1 MSGKVNPLV
10 GNMPMFTPKLIM
22 TCIANHKPVANTIVS
37 ELPNL
42 EALGDISGKRVLV
55 RADFNVPLDNGIIRD
70 DLRIREAIPTLK
82 YLIDNGAE
90 VTACSHLGRP
100 KGKFEE
106 KYSLEPIR
114 NRLNEILPGVKL
126 LDNLR
131 FNSGEES
138 NDPEF
143 IQQLVAG
150 QDIYVNDA
158 FGASHR
164 NHASITG
171 PPQLLPSAA
180 GRLLHNEVE
189 ILLQVRNKPKRP
201 FVAILGGS
209 KVSDKLG
216 VIDALVQIVDKLLI
230 GGGMCFTFLKAQGQ
244 QIGSSLLEEGQLDYC
259 RELLEAG
266 APIVLPHDF
275 TAMDS
280 DGKIGDAAVG
290 GVVRQMGKNIPDGW
304 TGLDIGPGSAAAFGD
319 IIQESKTVLWN
330 GPMGVFEDRRFSAG
344 TKHVAQSMAENKAS
358 FTVIGGGDSA
368 AAAKEFEFDTEID
381 HVSTGGGAS
390 LELIEKGTLPGID
403 ALLTNQ

>member
-1 MSGKVNPLV
+1 
-10 GNMPMFTPKLIM
+10 
-22 TCIANHKPVANTIVS
+22 VS
-37 ELPNL
+37 QLPNL
-42 EALGDISGKRVLV
+42 EDLGDISGKRVLV
-55 RADFNVPLDNGIIRD
+55 RTDFNVPLDDGVIRD

-82 YLIDNGAE
+82 YLVDNGAE
-90 VTACSHLGRP
+90 VTACTHLGRP

-106 KYSLEPIR
+106 KYSLNPVR
-114 NRLNEILPGVKL
+114 ARLNEILPGIKL

-131 FNSGEES
+131 FNPGEEL
-138 NDPEF
+138 NDPQF
-143 IQQLVAG
+143 IEQLVAG
-150 QDIYVNDA
+150 QDMYVNDA

-164 NHASITG
+164 KHASITG

-180 GRLLHNEVE
+180 GRLLQNEVE

-216 VIDALVQIVDKLLI
+216 VIDALVQVVDKLLI
-230 GGGMCFTFLKAQGQ
+230 GGGMCFTFLKARGQ
-244 QIGSSLLEEGQLDYC
+244 QIGSSLLEDGQIDYC
-259 RELLEAG
+259 KELLASG

-280 DGKIGDAAVG
+280 DGKIGDPAVG
-290 GVVRQMGKNIPDGW
+290 GIVRQMGNNIPDGW
-304 TGLDIGPGSAAAFGD
+304 TGLDIGPGSAAVFGD

-330 GPMGVFEDRRFSAG
+330 GPMGVFEDARFSAG

-368 AAAKEFEFDTEID
+368 AAAKEFKFDTEIN

-390 LELIEKGTLPGID
+390 LELIEKGTLPGLD
-403 ALLTNQ
+403 ALLLNH

>member
-1 MSGKVNPLV
+1 M
-10 GNMPMFTPKLIM
+10 
-22 TCIANHKPVANTIVS
+22 S
-37 ELPNL
+37 ELPKL
-42 EALGDISGKRVLV
+42 EDLGDISGKRVLV
-55 RADFNVPLDNGIIRD
+55 RTDFNVPLDNGIIRD

-82 YLIDNGAE
+82 YLVDNGAE
-90 VTACSHLGRP
+90 VTACTHLGRP

-114 NRLNEILPGVKL
+114 VRLNEILPGIKL

-131 FNSGEES
+131 FHSGEEA
-138 NDPEF
+138 NDPQF
-143 IQQLVAG
+143 IEQLVAG

-164 NHASITG
+164 SHASITG

-180 GRLLHNEVE
+180 GRLLQNEVE
-189 ILLQVRNKPKRP
+189 ILLRVRNKPKRP

-216 VIDALVQIVDKLLI
+216 VIDALVQVVDKLLI

-244 QIGSSLLEEGQLDYC
+244 QVGSSLLEEGQIDYC
-259 RELLEAG
+259 KELLASG
-266 APIVLPHDF
+266 APIILPHDF

-280 DGKIGDAAVG
+280 DGKIGDPAVG
-290 GVVRQMGKNIPDGW
+290 GTVRQMGNNIPDGW
-304 TGLDIGPGSAAAFGD
+304 SGLDIGPGSAALFGE

-330 GPMGVFEDRRFSAG
+330 GPMGVFEDTRFSAG

-368 AAAKEFEFDTEID
+368 AAAKEFKFDTEID

-403 ALLTNQ
+403 ALLMNH

>member
-1 MSGKVNPLV
+1 M
-10 GNMPMFTPKLIM
+10 
-22 TCIANHKPVANTIVS
+22 S
-37 ELPNL
+37 ELPKL
-42 EALGDISGKRVLV
+42 EDLGDISGKRVLV
-55 RADFNVPLDNGIIRD
+55 RTDFNVPLDNGIIRD

-82 YLIDNGAE
+82 YLVDNGAE
-90 VTACSHLGRP
+90 VTACTHLGRP

-106 KYSLEPIR
+106 KYSLDPIR
-114 NRLNEILPGVKL
+114 VRLNQILPGIKL

-131 FNSGEES
+131 FNSGEEA
-138 NDPEF
+138 NDPQF
-143 IQQLVAG
+143 IEQLVAG

-164 NHASITG
+164 SHASITG

-180 GRLLHNEVE
+180 GRLLQNEVE
-189 ILLQVRNKPKRP
+189 ILLKVRNKPKRP

-216 VIDALVQIVDKLLI
+216 VIDALVQVVDKLLI

-244 QIGSSLLEEGQLDYC
+244 QVGSSLLEEGQIDYC
-259 RELLEAG
+259 KELLASG
-266 APIVLPHDF
+266 APIILPHDF

-280 DGKIGDAAVG
+280 NGKVGDPAVG
-290 GVVRQMGKNIPDGW
+290 GTVRQMGNNIPDGW
-304 TGLDIGPGSAAAFGD
+304 SGLDIGPGSASLFGD

-330 GPMGVFEDRRFSAG
+330 GPMGVFEDTRFSAG

-368 AAAKEFEFDTEID
+368 AAAKEFKFDTEID

-403 ALLTNQ
+403 ALLMNH

>member
-1 MSGKVNPLV
+1 M
-10 GNMPMFTPKLIM
+10 
-22 TCIANHKPVANTIVS
+22 S
-37 ELPNL
+37 ELPKL
-42 EALGDISGKRVLV
+42 EDLGDISGKRVLV
-55 RADFNVPLDNGIIRD
+55 RTDFNVPLDNGIIRD

-82 YLIDNGAE
+82 YLVDNGAE
-90 VTACSHLGRP
+90 VTACTHLGRP

-114 NRLNEILPGVKL
+114 VRLNEILPGIKL

-131 FNSGEES
+131 FNSGEEA
-138 NDPEF
+138 NDPQF
-143 IQQLVAG
+143 IEQLVAG

-164 NHASITG
+164 SHASITG

-180 GRLLHNEVE
+180 GRLLQNEVE
-189 ILLQVRNKPKRP
+189 ILLRVRNKPKRP

-216 VIDALVQIVDKLLI
+216 VIDALVQVVDKLLI

-244 QIGSSLLEEGQLDYC
+244 QVGSSLLEEGQIDYC
-259 RELLEAG
+259 KELLASG
-266 APIVLPHDF
+266 APIILPHDF

-280 DGKIGDAAVG
+280 DGKIGDPAVG
-290 GVVRQMGKNIPDGW
+290 GTVRQMGNNIPDGW
-304 TGLDIGPGSAAAFGD
+304 SGLDIGPGSAALFGE

-330 GPMGVFEDRRFSAG
+330 GPMGVFEDTRFSAG

-368 AAAKEFEFDTEID
+368 AAAKEFKFDTEID

-403 ALLTNQ
+403 ALLMNH

>member
-1 MSGKVNPLV
+1 M
-10 GNMPMFTPKLIM
+10 
-22 TCIANHKPVANTIVS
+22 S
-37 ELPNL
+37 ELPKL
-42 EALGDISGKRVLV
+42 EDLGDISGKRVLV
-55 RADFNVPLDNGIIRD
+55 RTDFNVPLDNGIIRD

-82 YLIDNGAE
+82 YLVDNGAE
-90 VTACSHLGRP
+90 VTACTHLGRP

-114 NRLNEILPGVKL
+114 VRLNEILPGIKL

-131 FNSGEES
+131 FNSGEEA
-138 NDPEF
+138 NDPQF
-143 IQQLVAG
+143 IEQLVAG
-150 QDIYVNDA
+150 QDIFVNDA

-164 NHASITG
+164 SHASITG

-180 GRLLHNEVE
+180 GRLLQNEVE
-189 ILLQVRNKPKRP
+189 ILLRVRNKPKRP

-216 VIDALVQIVDKLLI
+216 VIDALVQVVDKLLI

-244 QIGSSLLEEGQLDYC
+244 QVGSSLLEEGQVDYC
-259 RELLEAG
+259 KELLASG
-266 APIVLPHDF
+266 APIILPHDF

-280 DGKIGDAAVG
+280 NGKIGDPAVG
-290 GVVRQMGKNIPDGW
+290 GTVRQMGNNIPDGW
-304 TGLDIGPGSAAAFGD
+304 SGLDIGPGSAALFGE

-330 GPMGVFEDRRFSAG
+330 GPMGVFEDTRFSAG

-368 AAAKEFEFDTEID
+368 AAAKEFKFDTEID

-403 ALLTNQ
+403 ALLMNH

>member
-1 MSGKVNPLV
+1 
-10 GNMPMFTPKLIM
+10 
-22 TCIANHKPVANTIVS
+22 VS
-37 ELPNL
+37 QLPNL
-42 EALGDISGKRVLV
+42 EDLGDISGKRVLV
-55 RADFNVPLDNGIIRD
+55 RTDFNVPLDNGIIRD

-82 YLIDNGAE
+82 YLVDNGAE
-90 VTACSHLGRP
+90 VTTCTHLGRP

-106 KYSLEPIR
+106 KYSLDPVR
-114 NRLNEILPGVKL
+114 VRLNEILPGIKL

-131 FNSGEES
+131 FNPGEES
-138 NDPEF
+138 NDPRF
-143 IQQLVAG
+143 IEQLVSG

-180 GRLLHNEVE
+180 GRLLQNEVE
-189 ILLQVRNKPKRP
+189 ILLQIRNKPKRP

-216 VIDALVQIVDKLLI
+216 VIDALIQVVDKLLI

-244 QIGSSLLEEGQLDYC
+244 QIGSSLLEEGQIEYC
-259 RELLEAG
+259 KELLASG

-280 DGKIGDAAVG
+280 DGKIGDPAAG
-290 GVVRQMGKNIPDGW
+290 GIVRQMGNNIPDGW
-304 TGLDIGPGSAAAFGD
+304 TGLDIGPGSAAVFGD

-330 GPMGVFEDRRFSAG
+330 GPMGVFEDTRFSAG

-368 AAAKEFEFDTEID
+368 AAAKEFKFNTEID

-403 ALLTNQ
+403 ALLSNH

>member
-1 MSGKVNPLV
+1 M
-10 GNMPMFTPKLIM
+10 
-22 TCIANHKPVANTIVS
+22 S
-37 ELPNL
+37 ELPKL
-42 EALGDISGKRVLV
+42 EDLGDISGKRVLV
-55 RADFNVPLDNGIIRD
+55 RTDFNVPLDNGIIRD

-82 YLIDNGAE
+82 YLVDNGAE
-90 VTACSHLGRP
+90 VTACTHLGRP

-114 NRLNEILPGVKL
+114 VRLNEILPGIKL

-131 FNSGEES
+131 FHSGEEA
-138 NDPEF
+138 NDPQF
-143 IQQLVAG
+143 IEQLVAG

-164 NHASITG
+164 SHASITG

-180 GRLLHNEVE
+180 GRLLQNEVE
-189 ILLQVRNKPKRP
+189 ILLRVRNKPKRP

-216 VIDALVQIVDKLLI
+216 VIDALVQVVDKLLI

-244 QIGSSLLEEGQLDYC
+244 QVGSSLLEEGQVDYC
-259 RELLEAG
+259 KELLASG
-266 APIVLPHDF
+266 APIILPHDF

-280 DGKIGDAAVG
+280 DGKIGDPVSG
-290 GVVRQMGKNIPDGW
+290 GTVRQMGNNIPDGW
-304 TGLDIGPGSAAAFGD
+304 SGLDIGPGSAALFGE

-330 GPMGVFEDRRFSAG
+330 GPMGVFEDTRFSAG

-368 AAAKEFEFDTEID
+368 AAAKEFKFDTEID

-403 ALLTNQ
+403 ALLMNH

>member
-1 MSGKVNPLV
+1 M
-10 GNMPMFTPKLIM
+10 
-22 TCIANHKPVANTIVS
+22 S
-37 ELPNL
+37 ELPRL
-42 EALGDISGKRVLV
+42 EDLGDISGKRVLV
-55 RADFNVPLDNGIIRD
+55 RTDFNVPLDNGIIRD

-82 YLIDNGAE
+82 YLVDNGAE
-90 VTACSHLGRP
+90 VTACTHLGRP

-114 NRLNEILPGVKL
+114 VRLNEILPGIKL

-131 FNSGEES
+131 FNSGEEA
-138 NDPEF
+138 NDPQF
-143 IQQLVAG
+143 IEQLVAG

-164 NHASITG
+164 SHASITG

-180 GRLLHNEVE
+180 GRLLQNEVE
-189 ILLQVRNKPKRP
+189 ILLRVRNKPKRP

-216 VIDALVQIVDKLLI
+216 VIDALVQVVDKLLI

-244 QIGSSLLEEGQLDYC
+244 QVGSSLLEEGQIDYC
-259 RELLEAG
+259 KELLASG
-266 APIVLPHDF
+266 APIILPHDF

-280 DGKIGDAAVG
+280 DGKIGDPAVG
-290 GVVRQMGKNIPDGW
+290 GTVRQVGNNIPDGW
-304 TGLDIGPGSAAAFGD
+304 SGLDIGPGSAALFGD

-330 GPMGVFEDRRFSAG
+330 GPMGVFEDTRFSAG

-368 AAAKEFEFDTEID
+368 AAAKEFKFDTEID

-403 ALLTNQ
+403 ALLMNH

>member
-1 MSGKVNPLV
+1 M
-10 GNMPMFTPKLIM
+10 
-22 TCIANHKPVANTIVS
+22 S
-37 ELPNL
+37 ELPKL
-42 EALGDISGKRVLV
+42 EDLGDISGKRVLV
-55 RADFNVPLDNGIIRD
+55 RTDFNVPLDNGIIRD

-82 YLIDNGAE
+82 YLVDNGAE
-90 VTACSHLGRP
+90 VTACTHLGRP

-114 NRLNEILPGVKL
+114 VRLNEILPGIKL

-131 FNSGEES
+131 FNSGEEA
-138 NDPEF
+138 NDPQF
-143 IQQLVAG
+143 IEQLVAG

-164 NHASITG
+164 SHASITG

-180 GRLLHNEVE
+180 GRLLQNEVE
-189 ILLQVRNKPKRP
+189 ILLRVRNKPKRP

-216 VIDALVQIVDKLLI
+216 VIDALVQVVDKLLI
-230 GGGMCFTFLKAQGQ
+230 GGGMCFTFLKARGQ
-244 QIGSSLLEEGQLDYC
+244 QIGSSLLEEGQIDYC
-259 RELLEAG
+259 KELLASG

-280 DGKIGDAAVG
+280 DGKIGDPAVG
-290 GVVRQMGKNIPDGW
+290 GIVRQMGNNIPDGW
-304 TGLDIGPGSAAAFGD
+304 TGLDIGPGSAALFGD

-330 GPMGVFEDRRFSAG
+330 GPMGVFEDTRFSAG

-368 AAAKEFEFDTEID
+368 AAAKEFKFDTEID

-403 ALLTNQ
+403 ALLMNH

>member
-1 MSGKVNPLV
+1 MSQ
-10 GNMPMFTPKLIM
+10 
-22 TCIANHKPVANTIVS
+22 
-37 ELPNL
+37 LPNL
-42 EALGDISGKRVLV
+42 EDLGDISGKRVLV
-55 RADFNVPLDNGIIRD
+55 RTDFNVPLDDGVIRD

-82 YLIDNGAE
+82 YLVDNGAE
-90 VTACSHLGRP
+90 VTACTHLGRP

-106 KYSLEPIR
+106 KYSLNPVR
-114 NRLNEILPGVKL
+114 ARLNEILPEIKL

-131 FNSGEES
+131 FNPGEEL
-138 NDPEF
+138 NDPQF
-143 IQQLVAG
+143 IEQLVAG
-150 QDIYVNDA
+150 QDMYVNDA

-164 NHASITG
+164 KHASITG

-180 GRLLHNEVE
+180 GRLLQNEVE

-216 VIDALVQIVDKLLI
+216 VIDALVQVVDKLLI
-230 GGGMCFTFLKAQGQ
+230 GGGMCFTFLKARGQ
-244 QIGSSLLEEGQLDYC
+244 QIGSSLLEEGQVDYC
-259 RELLEAG
+259 KELLTSG

-280 DGKIGDAAVG
+280 DGKIGDPAVG
-290 GVVRQMGKNIPDGW
+290 GIVRQMGNNIPDGW
-304 TGLDIGPGSAAAFGD
+304 TGLDIGPGSAAVFGD

-330 GPMGVFEDRRFSAG
+330 GPMGVFEDARFSAG

-368 AAAKEFEFDTEID
+368 AAAKEFKFDTEIN

-390 LELIEKGTLPGID
+390 LELIEKGTLPGLD
-403 ALLTNQ
+403 ALLSNH

>member
-1 MSGKVNPLV
+1 MSQ
-10 GNMPMFTPKLIM
+10 
-22 TCIANHKPVANTIVS
+22 
-37 ELPNL
+37 LPNL
-42 EALGDISGKRVLV
+42 EDLGDISGKRVLV
-55 RADFNVPLDNGIIRD
+55 RTDFNVPLDDGIIRD

-82 YLIDNGAE
+82 YLVDNGAE
-90 VTACSHLGRP
+90 VTACTHLGRP

-106 KYSLEPIR
+106 KYSLNPVRI
-114 NRLNEILPGVKL
+114 RLNEILPGIKL

-131 FNSGEES
+131 FNPGEEL
-138 NDPEF
+138 NEPQF
-143 IQQLVAG
+143 IEQLVSG

-180 GRLLHNEVE
+180 GRLLQNEVE
-189 ILLQVRNKPKRP
+189 ILLRVRNKPKRP

-216 VIDALVQIVDKLLI
+216 VIDALAQVVDKLLI

-244 QIGSSLLEEGQLDYC
+244 EIGSSLLEEGQIDYC
-259 RELLEAG
+259 KELLASG

-275 TAMDS
+275 TAMDT
-280 DGKIGDAAVG
+280 DGKIGDPTVG
-290 GVVRQMGKNIPDGW
+290 GIVRQMGNNIPDGW

-330 GPMGVFEDRRFSAG
+330 GPMGVFEDTRFSAG

-368 AAAKEFEFDTEID
+368 AAAKEFKFDTEIN

-403 ALLTNQ
+403 ALLSNH

>member
-1 MSGKVNPLV
+1 M
-10 GNMPMFTPKLIM
+10 
-22 TCIANHKPVANTIVS
+22 S
-37 ELPNL
+37 ELPKL
-42 EALGDISGKRVLV
+42 EDLGDISGKRVLV
-55 RADFNVPLDNGIIRD
+55 RTDFNVPLDNGIIRD

-82 YLIDNGAE
+82 YLVDNGAE
-90 VTACSHLGRP
+90 VTACTHLGRP

-114 NRLNEILPGVKL
+114 VRLNEILPGIKL

-131 FNSGEES
+131 FNSGEEA
-138 NDPEF
+138 NDPQF
-143 IQQLVAG
+143 IEQLVAG
-150 QDIYVNDA
+150 QDIFVNDA

-164 NHASITG
+164 SHASITG

-180 GRLLHNEVE
+180 GRLLQNEVE
-189 ILLQVRNKPKRP
+189 ILLRVRNKPKRP

-216 VIDALVQIVDKLLI
+216 VIDALVQVVDKLLM

-244 QIGSSLLEEGQLDYC
+244 QVGSSLLEEGQIDYC
-259 RELLEAG
+259 KELLASG
-266 APIVLPHDF
+266 APIILPHDF

-280 DGKIGDAAVG
+280 DGKIGDPAVG
-290 GVVRQMGKNIPDGW
+290 GTVRQMGNNIPDGW
-304 TGLDIGPGSAAAFGD
+304 SGLDIGPGSAALFGD

-330 GPMGVFEDRRFSAG
+330 GPMGVFEDTRFSAG

-368 AAAKEFEFDTEID
+368 AAAKEFKFDTEID

-403 ALLTNQ
+403 ALLMNH

>member
-1 MSGKVNPLV
+1 M
-10 GNMPMFTPKLIM
+10 
-22 TCIANHKPVANTIVS
+22 S
-37 ELPNL
+37 ELPKL
-42 EALGDISGKRVLV
+42 EDLGDISGKRVLV
-55 RADFNVPLDNGIIRD
+55 RTDFNVPLDNGIIRD

-82 YLIDNGAE
+82 YLVDNGAE
-90 VTACSHLGRP
+90 VTACTHLGRP

-114 NRLNEILPGVKL
+114 VRLNEILPGIKL

-131 FNSGEES
+131 FNSGEEA
-138 NDPEF
+138 NDPQF
-143 IQQLVAG
+143 IEQLVAG
-150 QDIYVNDA
+150 QDIFVNDA

-164 NHASITG
+164 SHASITG

-180 GRLLHNEVE
+180 GRLLQNEVE
-189 ILLQVRNKPKRP
+189 ILLRVRNKPKRP

-216 VIDALVQIVDKLLI
+216 VIDALVQVVDKLLI

-244 QIGSSLLEEGQLDYC
+244 QVGSSLLEEGQIDC
-259 RELLEAG
+259 CKELLASG
-266 APIVLPHDF
+266 APIILPHDF

-280 DGKIGDAAVG
+280 DGKIGDPAVG
-290 GVVRQMGKNIPDGW
+290 GTVRQMGNNIPDGW
-304 TGLDIGPGSAAAFGD
+304 SGLDIGPGSAALFGD

-330 GPMGVFEDRRFSAG
+330 GPMGVFEDTRFSAG

-368 AAAKEFEFDTEID
+368 AAAKEFKFDTEID

-403 ALLTNQ
+403 ALLMNH

>member
-1 MSGKVNPLV
+1 M
-10 GNMPMFTPKLIM
+10 
-22 TCIANHKPVANTIVS
+22 S
-37 ELPNL
+37 ELPKL
-42 EALGDISGKRVLV
+42 EDLGDISGKRVLV
-55 RADFNVPLDNGIIRD
+55 RTDFNVPLDNGIIRD

-82 YLIDNGAE
+82 YLVDNGAE
-90 VTACSHLGRP
+90 VTACTHLGRP

-114 NRLNEILPGVKL
+114 VRLNEILPGIKL

-131 FNSGEES
+131 FNSGEEA
-138 NDPEF
+138 NDPQF
-143 IQQLVAG
+143 IEQLVAG

-180 GRLLHNEVE
+180 GRLLQNEVE
-189 ILLQVRNKPKRP
+189 ILLRVRNKPKRP

-216 VIDALVQIVDKLLI
+216 VIDALVQVVDKLLI

-244 QIGSSLLEEGQLDYC
+244 QVGSSLLEEGQIDYC
-259 RELLEAG
+259 KELLASG
-266 APIVLPHDF
+266 APIILPHDF

-280 DGKIGDAAVG
+280 DGKIGDPAVG
-290 GVVRQMGKNIPDGW
+290 GTVRQMGNNIPDGW
-304 TGLDIGPGSAAAFGD
+304 SGLDIGPGSAALFGD

-330 GPMGVFEDRRFSAG
+330 GPMGVFEDTRFSAG

-368 AAAKEFEFDTEID
+368 AAAKEFKFDTEID

-403 ALLTNQ
+403 ALLMNH

>member
-1 MSGKVNPLV
+1 M
-10 GNMPMFTPKLIM
+10 
-22 TCIANHKPVANTIVS
+22 S
-37 ELPNL
+37 ELPKL
-42 EALGDISGKRVLV
+42 EDLGDISGKRVLV
-55 RADFNVPLDNGIIRD
+55 RTDFNVPLDNGIIRD

-82 YLIDNGAE
+82 YLVDNGAE
-90 VTACSHLGRP
+90 VTACTHLGRP

-114 NRLNEILPGVKL
+114 VRLNEILPGIKL

-131 FNSGEES
+131 FNSGEEA
-138 NDPEF
+138 NDPQF
-143 IQQLVAG
+143 IEQLVAG

-164 NHASITG
+164 SHASITG

-180 GRLLHNEVE
+180 GRLLQNEVE
-189 ILLQVRNKPKRP
+189 ILLRVRNKPKRP

-216 VIDALVQIVDKLLI
+216 VIDALVQVVDKLLI
-230 GGGMCFTFLKAQGQ
+230 GGGMCFTFLKAKGQ
-244 QIGSSLLEEGQLDYC
+244 QVGSSLLEEGQIDYC
-259 RELLEAG
+259 KELLASG
-266 APIVLPHDF
+266 APIILPHDF

-280 DGKIGDAAVG
+280 DGKIGDPAVG
-290 GVVRQMGKNIPDGW
+290 GTVRQMGNNIPDGW
-304 TGLDIGPGSAAAFGD
+304 SGLDIGPGSAALFGD

-330 GPMGVFEDRRFSAG
+330 GPMGVFEDTRFSAG
-344 TKHVAQSMAENKAS
+344 TKHVAQSMADNKAS

-368 AAAKEFEFDTEID
+368 AAAKEFKFDTEID

-403 ALLTNQ
+403 ALLMNH

>member
-1 MSGKVNPLV
+1 MSQ
-10 GNMPMFTPKLIM
+10 
-22 TCIANHKPVANTIVS
+22 
-37 ELPNL
+37 LPNL
-42 EALGDISGKRVLV
+42 EDLGDISGKRVLV
-55 RADFNVPLDNGIIRD
+55 RTDFNVPLDDGVIRD

-82 YLIDNGAE
+82 YLVDNGAE
-90 VTACSHLGRP
+90 VTACTHLGRP

-106 KYSLEPIR
+106 KYSLNPVR
-114 NRLNEILPGVKL
+114 ARLNEILPGIKL

-131 FNSGEES
+131 FNPGEEL
-138 NDPEF
+138 NDPQF
-143 IQQLVAG
+143 IEQLVAG
-150 QDIYVNDA
+150 QDMYVNDA

-164 NHASITG
+164 KHASITG

-180 GRLLHNEVE
+180 GRLLQNEVE

-216 VIDALVQIVDKLLI
+216 VIDALVQVVDKLLI

-244 QIGSSLLEEGQLDYC
+244 QIGSSLLEEGQIDYC
-259 RELLEAG
+259 KELLASG

-280 DGKIGDAAVG
+280 DGKIGDPAVG
-290 GVVRQMGKNIPDGW
+290 GIVRQMGNNIPDGW
-304 TGLDIGPGSAAAFGD
+304 TGLDIGPGSAAVFGD

-330 GPMGVFEDRRFSAG
+330 GPMGVFEDARFSAG

-368 AAAKEFEFDTEID
+368 AAAKEFKFDTEIN

-390 LELIEKGTLPGID
+390 LELIEKGTLPGLD
-403 ALLTNQ
+403 ALLLNH

>member
-1 MSGKVNPLV
+1 
-10 GNMPMFTPKLIM
+10 
-22 TCIANHKPVANTIVS
+22 VS
-37 ELPNL
+37 QLPNL
-42 EALGDISGKRVLV
+42 EDLGDISGKRVLV
-55 RADFNVPLDNGIIRD
+55 RTDFNVPLDDGVIRD

-82 YLIDNGAE
+82 YLVDNGAE
-90 VTACSHLGRP
+90 VTACTHLGRP

-106 KYSLEPIR
+106 KYSLNPVR
-114 NRLNEILPGVKL
+114 ARLNEILPGIKL

-131 FNSGEES
+131 FNPGEEL
-138 NDPEF
+138 NDPQF
-143 IQQLVAG
+143 IEQLVAG
-150 QDIYVNDA
+150 QDMYVNDA

-164 NHASITG
+164 KHASIMG

-180 GRLLHNEVE
+180 GRLLQNEVE

-216 VIDALVQIVDKLLI
+216 VIDALVQVVDKLLI
-230 GGGMCFTFLKAQGQ
+230 GGGMCFTFLKARGQ
-244 QIGSSLLEEGQLDYC
+244 QIGSSLLEEGQIDYC
-259 RELLEAG
+259 KELLASG

-280 DGKIGDAAVG
+280 DGKIGDPAVG
-290 GVVRQMGKNIPDGW
+290 GIVRQMGNNIPDGW
-304 TGLDIGPGSAAAFGD
+304 TGLDIGPGSAAVFGD

-330 GPMGVFEDRRFSAG
+330 GPMGVFEDARFSAG

-368 AAAKEFEFDTEID
+368 AAAKEFKFDTEIN

-390 LELIEKGTLPGID
+390 LELIEKGTLPGLD
-403 ALLTNQ
+403 ALLLNH

>member
-1 MSGKVNPLV
+1 MSQ
-10 GNMPMFTPKLIM
+10 
-22 TCIANHKPVANTIVS
+22 
-37 ELPNL
+37 LPNL
-42 EALGDISGKRVLV
+42 EDLGDISGKRVLV
-55 RADFNVPLDNGIIRD
+55 RTDFNVPLDDGVIRD

-82 YLIDNGAE
+82 YLVDNGAE
-90 VTACSHLGRP
+90 VTACTHLGRP

-106 KYSLEPIR
+106 KYSLNPVR
-114 NRLNEILPGVKL
+114 ARLNEILPGIKL

-131 FNSGEES
+131 FNPGEEL
-138 NDPEF
+138 NDPQF
-143 IQQLVAG
+143 IEQLVAG
-150 QDIYVNDA
+150 QDMYVNDA

-164 NHASITG
+164 KHASIMG

-180 GRLLHNEVE
+180 GRLLQNEVE

-216 VIDALVQIVDKLLI
+216 VIDALVQVVDKLLI

-244 QIGSSLLEEGQLDYC
+244 QIGSSLLEEGQIDYC
-259 RELLEAG
+259 KELLASG

-280 DGKIGDAAVG
+280 DGKIGDPVVG
-290 GVVRQMGKNIPDGW
+290 GIVRQMGNNIPDGW
-304 TGLDIGPGSAAAFGD
+304 TGLDIGPGSAAVFGD

-330 GPMGVFEDRRFSAG
+330 GPMGVFEDARFSAG

-368 AAAKEFEFDTEID
+368 AAAKEFKFDTEIN

-390 LELIEKGTLPGID
+390 LELIEKGTLPGLD
-403 ALLTNQ
+403 ALLLNH

>member
-1 MSGKVNPLV
+1 M
-10 GNMPMFTPKLIM
+10 
-22 TCIANHKPVANTIVS
+22 S
-37 ELPNL
+37 ELPKL
-42 EALGDISGKRVLV
+42 EDLGDISGKRVLV
-55 RADFNVPLDNGIIRD
+55 RTDFNVPLDNGIIRD

-82 YLIDNGAE
+82 YLVDNGAE
-90 VTACSHLGRP
+90 VTACTHLGRP
-100 KGKFEE
+100 KGKVEE

-114 NRLNEILPGVKL
+114 VRLNEILPGIKL

-131 FNSGEES
+131 FNSGEEA
-138 NDPEF
+138 NDPQFVE
-143 IQQLVAG
+143 QLVAG

-164 NHASITG
+164 SHASITG

-180 GRLLHNEVE
+180 GRLLQNEVE
-189 ILLQVRNKPKRP
+189 ILLRVRNKPKRP

-216 VIDALVQIVDKLLI
+216 VIDALVQVVDKLLI

-244 QIGSSLLEEGQLDYC
+244 QVGSSLLEEGQIDYC
-259 RELLEAG
+259 KELLASG
-266 APIVLPHDF
+266 APIILPHDF

-280 DGKIGDAAVG
+280 GGKIGDPAVG
-290 GVVRQMGKNIPDGW
+290 GTVRQMGNNIPDGW
-304 TGLDIGPGSAAAFGD
+304 SGLDIGPGSAALFGD

-330 GPMGVFEDRRFSAG
+330 GPMGVFEDTRFSAG

-368 AAAKEFEFDTEID
+368 AAAKEFKFDTEID

-403 ALLTNQ
+403 ALLMNH

>member
-1 MSGKVNPLV
+1 M
-10 GNMPMFTPKLIM
+10 
-22 TCIANHKPVANTIVS
+22 S
-37 ELPNL
+37 ELPKL
-42 EALGDISGKRVLV
+42 EDLGDISGKRVLV
-55 RADFNVPLDNGIIRD
+55 RTDFNVPLDNGIIRD

-82 YLIDNGAE
+82 YLVDNGAE
-90 VTACSHLGRP
+90 VTACTHLGRP

-114 NRLNEILPGVKL
+114 VRLNEILPGIKL

-131 FNSGEES
+131 FNSGEEA
-138 NDPEF
+138 NDPQF
-143 IQQLVAG
+143 IEQLVAG

-164 NHASITG
+164 SHASITG

-180 GRLLHNEVE
+180 GRLLQNEVE
-189 ILLQVRNKPKRP
+189 ILLRVRNKPKRP

-216 VIDALVQIVDKLLI
+216 VIDALVQVVDKLLI

-244 QIGSSLLEEGQLDYC
+244 QVGSSLLEEGHIDYC
-259 RELLEAG
+259 KELLASG
-266 APIVLPHDF
+266 APIILPHDF

-280 DGKIGDAAVG
+280 DGKIGDPAVG
-290 GVVRQMGKNIPDGW
+290 GTVRQMGNNIPDGW
-304 TGLDIGPGSAAAFGD
+304 SGLDIGPGSAALFGD

-330 GPMGVFEDRRFSAG
+330 GPMGVFEDTRFSAG

-368 AAAKEFEFDTEID
+368 AAAKEFKFDTEID

-403 ALLTNQ
+403 ALLMNH

>member
-1 MSGKVNPLV
+1 M
-10 GNMPMFTPKLIM
+10 
-22 TCIANHKPVANTIVS
+22 S

-55 RADFNVPLDNGIIRD
+55 RTDFNVPLDNGIIRD

-114 NRLNEILPGVKL
+114 NRLNEILPGIKL

-216 VIDALVQIVDKLLI
+216 VIDALVQVVDKLLI

>member
-1 MSGKVNPLV
+1 MSQ
-10 GNMPMFTPKLIM
+10 
-22 TCIANHKPVANTIVS
+22 
-37 ELPNL
+37 LPNL
-42 EALGDISGKRVLV
+42 EDLGDISGKRVLV
-55 RADFNVPLDNGIIRD
+55 RTDFNVPLDDGVIRD

-82 YLIDNGAE
+82 YLVDNGAE
-90 VTACSHLGRP
+90 VTACTHLGRP

-106 KYSLEPIR
+106 KYSLNPVR
-114 NRLNEILPGVKL
+114 ARLNEILPGIKL

-131 FNSGEES
+131 FNPGEEL
-138 NDPEF
+138 NDPQF
-143 IQQLVAG
+143 IEQLVAG
-150 QDIYVNDA
+150 QDMYVNDA

-164 NHASITG
+164 KHASITG

-180 GRLLHNEVE
+180 GRLLQNEVE

-216 VIDALVQIVDKLLI
+216 VIDALVQVVDKLLI
-230 GGGMCFTFLKAQGQ
+230 GGGMCFTFLKARGQ
-244 QIGSSLLEEGQLDYC
+244 QIGSSLLEEGQIDYC
-259 RELLEAG
+259 KELLASG

-280 DGKIGDAAVG
+280 DGKIGDPAVG
-290 GVVRQMGKNIPDGW
+290 GIVRQMGNNIPDGW
-304 TGLDIGPGSAAAFGD
+304 TGLDIGPGSAAVFGD
-319 IIQESKTVLWN
+319 IIQESKTVIWN
-330 GPMGVFEDRRFSAG
+330 GPMGVFEDARFSAG

-368 AAAKEFEFDTEID
+368 AAAKEFRFDTEIN

-390 LELIEKGTLPGID
+390 LELIEKGTLPGLD
-403 ALLTNQ
+403 ALLLNH

>member
-1 MSGKVNPLV
+1 
-10 GNMPMFTPKLIM
+10 
-22 TCIANHKPVANTIVS
+22 VS
-37 ELPNL
+37 QLPNL
-42 EALGDISGKRVLV
+42 EDLGDISGKRVLV
-55 RADFNVPLDNGIIRD
+55 RTDFNVPLDDGVIRD

-82 YLIDNGAE
+82 YLVDNGAE
-90 VTACSHLGRP
+90 VTACTHLGRP

-106 KYSLEPIR
+106 KYSLNPVR
-114 NRLNEILPGVKL
+114 ARLNEILPGIKL

-131 FNSGEES
+131 FNPGEEL
-138 NDPEF
+138 NDPQF
-143 IQQLVAG
+143 IEQLVAG
-150 QDIYVNDA
+150 QDMYVNDA

-164 NHASITG
+164 KHASITG

-180 GRLLHNEVE
+180 GRLLQNEVE

-216 VIDALVQIVDKLLI
+216 VIDALVQVVDKLLI
-230 GGGMCFTFLKAQGQ
+230 GGGMCFTFLKARGQ
-244 QIGSSLLEEGQLDYC
+244 QIGSSLLEEGQIDYC
-259 RELLEAG
+259 KELLASG

-280 DGKIGDAAVG
+280 DGKIGDPAVG
-290 GVVRQMGKNIPDGW
+290 GIVRQMGNNIPDGW
-304 TGLDIGPGSAAAFGD
+304 TGLDIGPGSAAVFGD

-330 GPMGVFEDRRFSAG
+330 GPMGVFEDARFSAG

-368 AAAKEFEFDTEID
+368 AAAKEFKFDTEIN

-390 LELIEKGTLPGID
+390 LELIEKGTLPGLD
-403 ALLTNQ
+403 ALLLNH

>member
-1 MSGKVNPLV
+1 MSQ
-10 GNMPMFTPKLIM
+10 
-22 TCIANHKPVANTIVS
+22 
-37 ELPNL
+37 LPNL
-42 EALGDISGKRVLV
+42 EDLGDISGKRVLV
-55 RADFNVPLDNGIIRD
+55 RTDFNVPLDNGIIRD

-82 YLIDNGAE
+82 YLVDNGAE
-90 VTACSHLGRP
+90 VTACTHLGRP
-100 KGKFEE
+100 KGIFDE
-106 KYSLEPIR
+106 KYSLDPVR
-114 NRLNEILPGVKL
+114 VRLNEILPGIKL

-131 FNSGEES
+131 FNPGEES
-138 NDPEF
+138 NDPQF
-143 IQQLVAG
+143 IEQLVSG

-164 NHASITG
+164 KHASVTG

-180 GRLLHNEVE
+180 GRLLQNEVE

-216 VIDALVQIVDKLLI
+216 VIDALLQVVDKLLI
-230 GGGMCFTFLKAQGQ
+230 GGGMCFTFLKSQGQ
-244 QIGSSLLEEGQLDYC
+244 QIGSSLLEEGQIDYC
-259 RELLEAG
+259 KELLASG

-280 DGKIGDAAVG
+280 DGKIGDPTVG
-290 GVVRQMGKNIPDGW
+290 GIVRQMGNNIPDGW
-304 TGLDIGPGSAAAFGD
+304 TGLDIGPGSAAVFGD

-330 GPMGVFEDRRFSAG
+330 GPMGVFEDTRFSAG

-368 AAAKEFEFDTEID
+368 AAAKEFKFDTEIN

-403 ALLTNQ
+403 ALLSNRKLL

>member
-1 MSGKVNPLV
+1 M
-10 GNMPMFTPKLIM
+10 
-22 TCIANHKPVANTIVS
+22 S
-37 ELPNL
+37 ELPKL
-42 EALGDISGKRVLV
+42 EDLGDISGKRVLV
-55 RADFNVPLDNGIIRD
+55 RTDFNVPLDNGIIRD

-82 YLIDNGAE
+82 YLVDNGAE
-90 VTACSHLGRP
+90 VTACTHLGRP
-100 KGKFEE
+100 KGKFDE

-114 NRLNEILPGVKL
+114 VRLNEILPGIKL

-131 FNSGEES
+131 FNSGEEA
-138 NDPEF
+138 NDPQF
-143 IQQLVAG
+143 IERLVAG

-180 GRLLHNEVE
+180 GRLLQNEVE
-189 ILLQVRNKPKRP
+189 ILLRVRNKPKRP

-216 VIDALVQIVDKLLI
+216 VIDALVQVVDKLLI

-244 QIGSSLLEEGQLDYC
+244 QVGSSLLEEGQIDYC
-259 RELLEAG
+259 KELLASG
-266 APIVLPHDF
+266 APIILPHDF

-280 DGKIGDAAVG
+280 NGKIGDPAVG
-290 GVVRQMGKNIPDGW
+290 GTVRQMGNNIPDGW
-304 TGLDIGPGSAAAFGD
+304 SGLDIGPGSAALFGE

-330 GPMGVFEDRRFSAG
+330 GPMGVFEDTRFSAG

-368 AAAKEFEFDTEID
+368 AAAKEFKFDTEID

-403 ALLTNQ
+403 ALLMNH

>member
-1 MSGKVNPLV
+1 MSQ
-10 GNMPMFTPKLIM
+10 
-22 TCIANHKPVANTIVS
+22 
-37 ELPNL
+37 LPNL
-42 EALGDISGKRVLV
+42 EDLGDISGKRVLV
-55 RADFNVPLDNGIIRD
+55 RTDFNVPLDDGVIRD

-82 YLIDNGAE
+82 YLVDNGAK
-90 VTACSHLGRP
+90 VTACTHLGRP

-106 KYSLEPIR
+106 KYSLNPVR
-114 NRLNEILPGVKL
+114 ARLNEILPGIKL

-131 FNSGEES
+131 FNPGEEL
-138 NDPEF
+138 NDPQF
-143 IQQLVAG
+143 IEQLVAG
-150 QDIYVNDA
+150 QDMYVNDA

-164 NHASITG
+164 KHASITG

-180 GRLLHNEVE
+180 GRLLQNEVE

-216 VIDALVQIVDKLLI
+216 VIDALVQVVDKLLI
-230 GGGMCFTFLKAQGQ
+230 GGGMCFTFLKAQGH
-244 QIGSSLLEEGQLDYC
+244 QIGSSLLEEGQIDYC
-259 RELLEAG
+259 KELLASG

-280 DGKIGDAAVG
+280 DGKIGDPAVG
-290 GVVRQMGKNIPDGW
+290 GIVRQMGNNIPDGW
-304 TGLDIGPGSAAAFGD
+304 TGLDIGPGSAAVFGD

-330 GPMGVFEDRRFSAG
+330 GPMGVFEDARFSAG

-368 AAAKEFEFDTEID
+368 AAAKEFKFDTEIN

-390 LELIEKGTLPGID
+390 LELIEKGTLPGLD
-403 ALLTNQ
+403 ALLLNH

>member
-1 MSGKVNPLV
+1 MSQ
-10 GNMPMFTPKLIM
+10 
-22 TCIANHKPVANTIVS
+22 
-37 ELPNL
+37 LPNL
-42 EALGDISGKRVLV
+42 EDLGDISGKRVLV
-55 RADFNVPLDNGIIRD
+55 RTDFNVPLDDGIIRD

-82 YLIDNGAE
+82 YLVDNGAE
-90 VTACSHLGRP
+90 VTACTHLGRP

-106 KYSLEPIR
+106 KYSLNPVR
-114 NRLNEILPGVKL
+114 VRLNEILPGIKL

-131 FNSGEES
+131 FNPGEEL
-138 NDPEF
+138 NEPQF
-143 IQQLVAG
+143 IEQLVSG

-180 GRLLHNEVE
+180 GRLLQNEVE
-189 ILLQVRNKPKRP
+189 ILLRVRNKPKRP

-216 VIDALVQIVDKLLI
+216 VIDALAQVVDKLLI

-244 QIGSSLLEEGQLDYC
+244 EIGSSLLEEGQIDYC
-259 RELLEAG
+259 KQLLASG

-275 TAMDS
+275 TAMDT
-280 DGKIGDAAVG
+280 DGKIGDPTVG
-290 GVVRQMGKNIPDGW
+290 GIVRQMGNNIPDGW
-304 TGLDIGPGSAAAFGD
+304 SGLDIGPGSAALFGD

-330 GPMGVFEDRRFSAG
+330 GPMGVFEDTRFSAG

-368 AAAKEFEFDTEID
+368 AAAKEFKFDTEID

-403 ALLTNQ
+403 ALLMNH

>member
-1 MSGKVNPLV
+1 M
-10 GNMPMFTPKLIM
+10 
-22 TCIANHKPVANTIVS
+22 S
-37 ELPNL
+37 ELPKL
-42 EALGDISGKRVLV
+42 EDLGDISGKRVLV
-55 RADFNVPLDNGIIRD
+55 RTDFNVPLDNGIIRD

-82 YLIDNGAE
+82 YLVDNGAE
-90 VTACSHLGRP
+90 VTACTHLGRP

-114 NRLNEILPGVKL
+114 VRLNEILPGIKL

-131 FNSGEES
+131 FNSGEEA
-138 NDPEF
+138 NDPQF
-143 IQQLVAG
+143 IEQLVAG
-150 QDIYVNDA
+150 QDIFVNDA

-164 NHASITG
+164 SHASITG

-180 GRLLHNEVE
+180 GRLLQNEVE
-189 ILLQVRNKPKRP
+189 ILLKVRNKPKRP

-216 VIDALVQIVDKLLI
+216 VIDALVQVVDKLLI

-244 QIGSSLLEEGQLDYC
+244 QVGSSLLEEGQIDYC
-259 RELLEAG
+259 KELLASG
-266 APIVLPHDF
+266 APIILPHDF

-280 DGKIGDAAVG
+280 NGKIGDPAVG
-290 GVVRQMGKNIPDGW
+290 GTVRQMGNNIPDGW
-304 TGLDIGPGSAAAFGD
+304 SGLDIGPGSAALFGD

-330 GPMGVFEDRRFSAG
+330 GPMGVFEDTRFSAG

-368 AAAKEFEFDTEID
+368 AAAKEFKFDTEID

-403 ALLTNQ
+403 ALLMNH

>member
-1 MSGKVNPLV
+1 M
-10 GNMPMFTPKLIM
+10 
-22 TCIANHKPVANTIVS
+22 S
-37 ELPNL
+37 ELPKL
-42 EALGDISGKRVLV
+42 EDLGDISGKRVLV
-55 RADFNVPLDNGIIRD
+55 RTDFNVPLDNGIIRD

-82 YLIDNGAE
+82 YLVDNGAE
-90 VTACSHLGRP
+90 VTACTHLGRP

-114 NRLNEILPGVKL
+114 VRLNEILPGIKL

-131 FNSGEES
+131 FHSGEEA
-138 NDPEF
+138 NDPQF
-143 IQQLVAG
+143 IEQLVAG

-164 NHASITG
+164 SHASITG

-180 GRLLHNEVE
+180 GRLLQNEVE
-189 ILLQVRNKPKRP
+189 ILLRVRNKPKRP

-216 VIDALVQIVDKLLI
+216 VIDALVQVVDKLLI

-244 QIGSSLLEEGQLDYC
+244 QVGSSLLEEGQIDYC
-259 RELLEAG
+259 KELLASG
-266 APIVLPHDF
+266 APIILPHDF

-280 DGKIGDAAVG
+280 DGKIGDPAFG
-290 GVVRQMGKNIPDGW
+290 GTVRQMGNNIPDGW
-304 TGLDIGPGSAAAFGD
+304 SGLDIGPGSAALFGD

-330 GPMGVFEDRRFSAG
+330 GPMGVFEDTRFSAG

-368 AAAKEFEFDTEID
+368 AAAKEFKFDTEID

-403 ALLTNQ
+403 ALLMNH

>member
-1 MSGKVNPLV
+1 M
-10 GNMPMFTPKLIM
+10 
-22 TCIANHKPVANTIVS
+22 S
-37 ELPNL
+37 ELPKL
-42 EALGDISGKRVLV
+42 EDLGDISGKRVLV
-55 RADFNVPLDNGIIRD
+55 RTDFNVPLDNGIIRD

-82 YLIDNGAE
+82 YLVDNGAE
-90 VTACSHLGRP
+90 VTACTHLGRP

-114 NRLNEILPGVKL
+114 VRLNEILPGIKL

-131 FNSGEES
+131 FNSGEEA
-138 NDPEF
+138 NDPQFVE
-143 IQQLVAG
+143 QLVAG

-164 NHASITG
+164 SHASITG

-180 GRLLHNEVE
+180 GRLLQNEVE
-189 ILLQVRNKPKRP
+189 ILLRVRNKPKRP

-216 VIDALVQIVDKLLI
+216 VIDALVQVVDKLLI

-244 QIGSSLLEEGQLDYC
+244 QVGSSLLEEGQIDYC
-259 RELLEAG
+259 KELLASG
-266 APIVLPHDF
+266 APIILPHDF

-280 DGKIGDAAVG
+280 DGKIGDPAFG
-290 GVVRQMGKNIPDGW
+290 GTVRQMGNNIPDGW
-304 TGLDIGPGSAAAFGD
+304 SGLDIGPGSAALFGD

-330 GPMGVFEDRRFSAG
+330 GPMGVFEDTRFSAG

-368 AAAKEFEFDTEID
+368 AAAKEFKFDTEID

-403 ALLTNQ
+403 ALLMNH

>member
-1 MSGKVNPLV
+1 M
-10 GNMPMFTPKLIM
+10 
-22 TCIANHKPVANTIVS
+22 S
-37 ELPNL
+37 ELPKL
-42 EALGDISGKRVLV
+42 EDLGDISGKRVLV
-55 RADFNVPLDNGIIRD
+55 RTDFNVPLDNGIIRD

-82 YLIDNGAE
+82 YLVDNGAE
-90 VTACSHLGRP
+90 VTACTHLGRP

-114 NRLNEILPGVKL
+114 VRLNEILPGIKL

-131 FNSGEES
+131 FNSGEEA
-138 NDPEF
+138 NDPQF
-143 IQQLVAG
+143 IEQLVAG

-180 GRLLHNEVE
+180 GRLLQNEVE
-189 ILLQVRNKPKRP
+189 ILLRVRNKPKRP

-216 VIDALVQIVDKLLI
+216 VIDALVQVVDKLLI

-244 QIGSSLLEEGQLDYC
+244 QVGSSLLEEGQIDYC
-259 RELLEAG
+259 KELLASG
-266 APIVLPHDF
+266 APIILPHDF

-280 DGKIGDAAVG
+280 GGKIGDPAVG
-290 GVVRQMGKNIPDGW
+290 GTVRQMGNNIPDGW
-304 TGLDIGPGSAAAFGD
+304 SGLDIGPGSAALFGD

-330 GPMGVFEDRRFSAG
+330 GPMGVFEDTRFSAG

-368 AAAKEFEFDTEID
+368 AAAKEFKFDTEID

-403 ALLTNQ
+403 ALLMNH

>member
-1 MSGKVNPLV
+1 M
-10 GNMPMFTPKLIM
+10 
-22 TCIANHKPVANTIVS
+22 S
-37 ELPNL
+37 ELPKL
-42 EALGDISGKRVLV
+42 EDLGDISGKRVLV
-55 RADFNVPLDNGIIRD
+55 RTDFNVPLDNGIIRD

-82 YLIDNGAE
+82 YLVDNGAE
-90 VTACSHLGRP
+90 VTACTHLGRP

-114 NRLNEILPGVKL
+114 VRLNEILPGIKL

-131 FNSGEES
+131 FNSGEEA
-138 NDPEF
+138 NDPQF
-143 IQQLVAG
+143 IEQLVAG
-150 QDIYVNDA
+150 QDIFVNDA

-164 NHASITG
+164 SHASITG

-180 GRLLHNEVE
+180 GRLLQNEVE
-189 ILLQVRNKPKRP
+189 ILLKVRNKPKRP

-216 VIDALVQIVDKLLI
+216 VIDALVQVVDKLLI

-244 QIGSSLLEEGQLDYC
+244 QVGSSLLEEGQIDYC
-259 RELLEAG
+259 KELLASG
-266 APIVLPHDF
+266 APIILPHDF

-280 DGKIGDAAVG
+280 DGKIGDPAVG
-290 GVVRQMGKNIPDGW
+290 GTVRQMGNNIPDGW
-304 TGLDIGPGSAAAFGD
+304 SGLDIGPGSAALFGD

-330 GPMGVFEDRRFSAG
+330 GPMGVFEDTRFSAG

-368 AAAKEFEFDTEID
+368 AAAKEFKFDTEID

-403 ALLTNQ
+403 ALLMNH

>member
-1 MSGKVNPLV
+1 MSQ
-10 GNMPMFTPKLIM
+10 
-22 TCIANHKPVANTIVS
+22 
-37 ELPNL
+37 LPNL
-42 EALGDISGKRVLV
+42 EDLGDISGKRVLV
-55 RADFNVPLDNGIIRD
+55 RTDFNVPLDDGVIRD

-82 YLIDNGAE
+82 YLVDNGAE
-90 VTACSHLGRP
+90 VTACTHLGRP

-106 KYSLEPIR
+106 KYSLNPVR
-114 NRLNEILPGVKL
+114 ARLNEILPGIKL

-131 FNSGEES
+131 FNPGEEL
-138 NDPEF
+138 NDPQF
-143 IQQLVAG
+143 IEQLVAG
-150 QDIYVNDA
+150 QDMFVNDA

-164 NHASITG
+164 KHASITG

-180 GRLLHNEVE
+180 GRLLQNEVE

-216 VIDALVQIVDKLLI
+216 VIDALVQVVDKLLI

-244 QIGSSLLEEGQLDYC
+244 QIGSSLLEEGQIDYC
-259 RELLEAG
+259 KELLASG

-280 DGKIGDAAVG
+280 DGKIGDPAVG
-290 GVVRQMGKNIPDGW
+290 GIVRQMGNNIPDGW
-304 TGLDIGPGSAAAFGD
+304 TGLDIGPGSAAVFGD

-330 GPMGVFEDRRFSAG
+330 GPMGVFEDARFSAG

-368 AAAKEFEFDTEID
+368 AAAKEFKFDTEIN

-390 LELIEKGTLPGID
+390 LELIEKGTLPGLD
-403 ALLTNQ
+403 ALLLNR